1 MSLSPHTTPSGFLL
15 PSIHAAPP
23 FFTLQP
29 KAETQA
35 LVTEQWTRLILSY
48 ARHRRLFYLRVED
61 AEPPGSDWDEV
72 LRNDRIN
79 RRLPPSHLS
88 YILDDMVSKNKAMY
102 EPVKQTRSVLLFWR
116 LPEEWAEVLH
126 DWASSTAQLNTILT
140 FFEIVE
146 PPVPS
151 QLSGIPDTLL
161 RRAISILTKTNRAQ
175 VIAVSDGEGVRFLA
189 GNVSK

>member
-1 MSLSPHTTPSGFLL
+1 
-15 PSIHAAPP
+15 
-23 FFTLQP
+23 
-29 KAETQA
+29 
-35 LVTEQWTRLILSY
+35 
-48 ARHRRLFYLRVED
+48 
-61 AEPPGSDWDEV
+61 
-72 LRNDRIN
+72 
-79 RRLPPSHLS
+79 
-88 YILDDMVSKNKAMY
+88 MVSKNKAMY